1 MLGWYK
7 TARHFS
13 KFQPARKPHK
23 MALHGSMNS
32 PVVTQS
38 PQQTCD
44 VDLNDPRWYLNRE
57 LTWLEF
63 NRRVLNEG
71 ADPRTP
77 LLERVNFL
85 SIVGSNLDEF
95 FMKRIGGLKQQ
106 IGAGVNAVTVD
117 GRTPQQ
123 QIDETILVV
132 QELLADQTLLLR
144 ELLQELADNDILLQS
159 YDNLE
164 PHHRKWLRQHYS
176 RNIFPL
182 VTPLAIDPAHPFP
195 FVSNLSVNVLAVVR
209 GIDNGESLM
218 RIKSPVSGN
227 IPRFIRIGTEQMF
240 VPLEQVITANL
251 DLLLPG
257 IEIRNVYLFR
267 VTRNAITERD
277 EEQANDLL
285 ELIRTELRERKFA
298 PVVRLEVGRDMPQQ
312 LRDYLA
318 MNLGLTDSSDIAEVD
333 EIFGRR
339 DLAEFAR
346 LPIAALRYPSHIPAD
361 HRRLRDARSVF
372 EEVRRGPLLLQH
384 PYQSFTG
391 SITRLLKEAVDDP
404 DVLAIKMTLYRT
416 SADSQVI
423 PLLVDAATK
432 GKQVAVVL
440 ELKARFDEAANIQWA
455 DHLEEAGIH
464 LSYGVVGYKT
474 HAKMILILRK
484 ERDGLRR
491 YVHVGTGNYHSG
503 TASQYCDV
511 CLLSCDDDLGADA
524 TELFNSL
531 TTGSLRDRSYRKLLT
546 APLDMKNALIAKI
559 EREVQLHGKGMSG
572 LIQLK
577 TNALE
582 DKDIV
587 RALYKASQAGV
598 RVDLIVRDTC
608 RLRPGIAGLSDNISV
623 ISIVGRFL
631 EHSRIYYFRN
641 AGNEEYYI
649 GSADCMTRNL
659 TGRVEAIAPIED
671 PALKAE
677 LRISLDLQLNDRRSA
692 WDMKPDGSYM
702 QRVPDEERDLSSQ
715 TALIDRATF
724 GDADDRL
731 VMARTSCHR
740 P

>member
-1 MLGWYK
+1 
-7 TARHFS
+7 
-13 KFQPARKPHK
+13 
-23 MALHGSMNS
+23 MNS
-32 PVVTQS
+32 PVVTES
-38 PQQTCD
+38 LQQTCA
-44 VDLNDPRWYLNRE
+44 VDFDDPRWYLNRE

-77 LLERVNFL
+77 LLERVSFL

-123 QIDETILVV
+123 QIDEALLVV

-144 ELLQELADNDILLQS
+144 ELVQELAENGVVLQS
-159 YDNLE
+159 YDDLE

-209 GIDNGESLM
+209 GIGEGESLV

-257 IEIRNVYLFR
+257 IEIRHIYLFR
-267 VTRNAITERD
+267 VTRNAITERE

-285 ELIRTELRERKFA
+285 ELIRAELRERKFA

-318 MNLGLTDSSDIAEVD
+318 KNLGLTDSSDIAEVD
-333 EIFGRR
+333 ELMSRR
-339 DLAEFAR
+339 DLAEIAR
-346 LPIAALRYPSHIPAD
+346 LPIASLRYPLHTPAD
-361 HRRLRDARSVF
+361 HRRLRDAKSVF

-423 PLLVDAATK
+423 PLLVEAATR

-440 ELKARFDEAANIQWA
+440 ELKARFDEAANIEWA

-546 APLDMKNALIAKI
+546 APLAMKSALIAKI
-559 EREVQLHGKGMSG
+559 EREAQLHAQGEPG

-587 RALYKASQAGV
+587 KALYKASHAGV

-608 RLRPGIAGLSDNISV
+608 RLRPGIAGLSENIGV

-641 AGNEEYYI
+641 GGSDEYYI

-659 TGRVEAIAPIED
+659 TGRVEALAPIED

-677 LRISLDLQLNDRRSA
+677 LRIVLDLQLSDCRSA
-692 WDMKPDGSYM
+692 WDMKPDGSYV
-702 QRVPDEERDLSSQ
+702 QRVPDEESDLSSQ

-731 VMARTSCHR
+731 VKRR
-740 P
+740 FI

>member
-1 MLGWYK
+1 
-7 TARHFS
+7 
-13 KFQPARKPHK
+13 
-23 MALHGSMNS
+23 MNS

-44 VDLNDPRWYLNRE
+44 VDFDDPRWYLNRE

-63 NRRVLNEG
+63 NRRVLNEA

-123 QIDETILVV
+123 QIDEAILVV

-144 ELLQELADNDILLQS
+144 ELLQELADNGILLQS

-164 PHHRKWLRQHYS
+164 PHQRKWLRQHYS

-209 GIDNGESLM
+209 GIDDGESLV

-227 IPRFIRIGTEQMF
+227 IPRFIRIGAEQMF

-257 IEIRNVYLFR
+257 IEIRHVYLFR

-298 PVVRLEVGRDMPQQ
+298 PVVRLEVGRDMPPQ

-318 MNLGLTDSSDIAEVD
+318 NNLGLTDSTDIAEVD

-339 DLAEFAR
+339 DLAEIAQ
-346 LPIAALRYPSHIPAD
+346 LPIAAQRYPAHTPAD
-361 HRRLRDARSVF
+361 HRRLRDAKSVF

-423 PLLVDAATK
+423 PLLVEAATR

-455 DHLEEAGIH
+455 DNLEEAGIH

-546 APLDMKNALIAKI
+546 APLDMKSALIAKI
-559 EREVQLHGKGMSG
+559 EREVQLHGEGTPG

-587 RALYKASQAGV
+587 KALYKASQGGV

-608 RLRPGIAGLSDNISV
+608 RLRPGIAGISETINV

-641 AGNEEYYI
+641 AGKDEYFI

-692 WDMKPDGSYM
+692 WDMKSDGSYV

-724 GDADDRL
+724 GDADNAL
-731 VMARTSCHR
+731 VKRQSL
-740 P
+740 